1 MVGYHHRDWRR
12 STLGKELESHCD
24 AEQAGIPVM
33 RLRADDML
41 CVVAQRPDGLWQWA
55 VYPTREDGA
64 PTRREA
70 WGVEESRELAM
81 AAAANHEVAREPSD
95 A

>member
-1 MVGYHHRDWRR
+1 MVGYHHRDWKR
-12 STLGKELESHCD
+12 STLGKEVPSYRGE
-24 AEQAGIPVM
+24 EQERIPVM
-33 RLRADDML
+33 RLRADGML

-81 AAAANHEVAREPSD
+81 AAAARHEVTGERSET
-95 A
+95 